1 MLKISDGRTQFFQWD
16 MNQKLIVRDS
26 AITQVHYHN
35 KIDEDGLVVDVVDGC
50 ADVPNIYL
58 TECWTIHAYAFDG
71 NKVRYEAAFKVEPR
85 AKPLDYVYT
94 QTEVH
99 TWEELDKKID
109 TLVGIDM
116 SDYYTKSEVDAA
128 LENVEVDLTDYYT
141 KSEVDKKIEGIDVD
155 VDLSDY
161 YTKSEVDK
169 AIAEIDVDVDL
180 SNYYTKSEV
189 DKAIADVDLSNYYT
203 KPQVDALIPSLDG
216 YAKTADIPDV
226 SGFITEEALADFV
239 TLADVEEQGYQTA
252 ADVETAIEE
261 ALSKY
266 GNAEDG
272 AY

>member
-35 KIDEDGLVVDVVDGC
+35 KIDEDALVVDVVDGC
-50 ADVPNIYL
+50 ANVPNIYL

-141 KSEVDKKIEGIDVD
+141 KGEVDKKIEGID
-155 VDLSDY
+155 LSD
-161 YTKSEVDK
+161 
-169 AIAEIDVDVDL
+169 
-180 SNYYTKSEV
+180 YYTKSEV

-226 SGFITEEALADFV
+226 SGFITEEALTDFV
-239 TLADVEEQGYQTA
+239 TLADVEKQGYQTA
-252 ADVETAIEE
+252 EDVETAIEE